1 MATQGQ
7 VPVTPAD
14 RLSFTL
20 FVAVAVHAT
29 AILGIGFAPE
39 RDSVSSPDALE
50 VTIAHQRS
58 DEAPEDPD
66 FLAQADQ
73 EGSGDQEEVRE
84 VTTDRE
90 ADFEDPEIDPVQL
103 QPPGLPD
110 RPERPPEQLVVTTRD
125 LSHRTMEAE
134 EPEETREQDAPE
146 APEPSL
152 EELSR
157 EISSLQARLD
167 EQRQAYAQRPRV
179 RRITSVSA
187 RAHYEAAYID
197 AFRRKVEETGTRNF
211 PHQALSRDT
220 FGNVRLMVA
229 LEPDGEV
236 RDMEILQS
244 SGYPFLDEAAKQSVR
259 MSAPFEPFTEEMRD
273 NADILEI
280 IRTWRFERGER
291 VVTH

>member
-1 MATQGQ
+1 MAVQGQ
-7 VPVTPAD
+7 APVTPAD

-20 FVAVAVHAT
+20 FLAVVVHAT

-39 RDSVSSPDALE
+39 RDSATAAESLE
-50 VTIAHQRS
+50 VTIAHQLS
-58 DEAPEDPD
+58 DETPEDAD

-90 ADFEDPEIDPVQL
+90 AEFADPEIEPIQL

-110 RPERPPEQLVVTTRD
+110 QPEHQPEQLVVTTRD
-125 LSHRTMEAE
+125 LSPRQTETE
-134 EPEETREQDAPE
+134 EPEEQPDQDAPE
-146 APEPSL
+146 APEPSM

-211 PHQALSRDT
+211 PTEALSREA
-220 FGNVRLMVA
+220 FGNVRLMVS

-236 RDMEILQS
+236 RDMEVLKS

-259 MSAPFEPFTEEMRD
+259 MSAPFEPFTEEMRE

-291 VVTH
+291 VVTR